1 MNYYNFDLEKEV
13 IFNYSETPLLK
24 EHFLHK
30 FLIEFKIEKFSV
42 IKTASTQLNLEEIE
56 DQQKVVIH
64 DLNNDEFYKI
74 YVGLSKDAWQVND
87 KFFSQAYFSNN
98 IITTYLSDN
107 RWIIKSTRVPGEDIY
122 NFLWDESKMIFTMD
136 DFLDS
141 MLLILKWFSDEGKR
155 IWEDNRPPNK
165 YLSIGEVNWVSIN
178 NMFYCPDKKIFTK
191 VDHEPRIN
199 WVDKQT
205 YMNDAIRSF
214 IELFGNLMKLRA
226 HNHIMNY
233 IADGKNILKRIE
245 YCIDFVENE
254 IFD

>member
-13 IFNYSETPLLK
+13 IFSYKETPQPK
-24 EHFLHK
+24 EHFLRK
-30 FLIEFKIEKFSV
+30 FLIEFNIEKFSI
-42 IKTASTQLNLEEIE
+42 IKTASTQLNLEKVE

-64 DLNNDEFYKI
+64 DLNKDEFYKI
-74 YVGLSKDAWQVND
+74 YVGLSKDAWSVND

-107 RWIIKSTRVPGEDIY
+107 WWILKPTRVPGEDIY
-122 NFLWDESKMIFTMD
+122 NFLLNEARMTFTMD
-136 DFLDS
+136 EFLDS
-141 MLLILKWFSDEGKR
+141 MLLTLKWFNDEGKR
-155 IWEDNRPPNK
+155 IWEDTRPEK
-165 YLSIGEVNWVSIN
+165 TYLSIGEVNWVSTN
-178 NMFYCPDKKIFTK
+178 NMFYDPITKKFTK

-199 WVDKQT
+199 WVDKQQ